1 MAKQIPTWKL
11 WLLRWIALYP
21 TLLLVYALLQQQL
34 EVLPL
39 PVRVLITSGIGTLA
53 LSFVWMPLLTR
64 IFTKWLHKTRA
75 QPTQDKL

>member
-11 WLLRWIALYP
+11 WLLRWTALYP
-21 TLLLVYALLQQQL
+21 TLLLVYAVLQQQL

-39 PVRVLITSGIGTLA
+39 PLRVLITSGIGTLA

-64 IFTKWLHKTRA
+64 IFTKWLHKTA
-75 QPTQDKL
+75 PKPTQDKL